1 MKIMRAI
8 LFLICRN
15 RIIVVYFKNQPEE
28 SSMSNKIERHL
39 RNGAPN
45 LKDKWV
51 CHNSVNVS
59 GNVIMLVQMAMVM
72 LVIQC

>member
-1 MKIMRAI
+1 MINRQNKFLIHVMKIMSAI

-45 LKDKWV
+45 LKD
-51 CHNSVNVS
+51 
-59 GNVIMLVQMAMVM
+59 
-72 LVIQC
+72 